1 MAYDEQKKEGK
12 DKDQEEETLKT
23 MICKMI
29 PKYKIISKKEFDS
42 LLILKVITPLKGKHL
57 HFQQFTQIDRGRL
70 QSALIRSVNNVSTLR
85 SNFKTPLK
93 LPTFC
98 GIDESQKGEVTYE
111 DWSFKVRCLI
121 NSQALPDAVLLKG
134 IASSLLLSL
143 G

>member
-1 MAYDEQKKEGK
+1 M
-12 DKDQEEETLKT
+12 
-23 MICKMI
+23 
-29 PKYKIISKKEFDS
+29 
-42 LLILKVITPLKGKHL
+42 TPLKGKHL

-70 QSALIRSVNNVSTLR
+70 QSALMPSVNNMSTLG

-111 DWSFKVRCLI
+111 DWSFEVRCLV